1 MMSAEGFR
9 ARFPTLKGSTYRDI
23 LEDMPE
29 AWRERLVAGNEA
41 GEAHAMGRERET
53 GREPTERQEEP
64 EHPERVWRVAAVGWP
79 ETIPGTR
86 PPPEKD
92 VRELGIGG
100 VYDRLVATMWE
111 MPTTFRI
118 GGDGTRIW
126 RLSLIHI

>member
-1 MMSAEGFR
+1 M
-9 ARFPTLKGSTYRDI
+9 
-23 LEDMPE
+23 
-29 AWRERLVAGNEA
+29 
-41 GEAHAMGRERET
+41 
-53 GREPTERQEEP
+53 
-64 EHPERVWRVAAVGWP
+64 AAVGWP

-118 GGDGTRIW
+118 GGGRDENMERRGPKEREEGTGHAT
-126 RLSLIHI
+126 SV